1 MEVREII
8 AVRQATSA
16 VAQLVEHAQ
25 CSAIVRSLV
34 RILFKPGVFTGGGLG
49 FLVKTSSIL
58 ERSEIELSTLVFLL
72 VRSGERRTQTLQITK
87 IGRSQ
92 PQGLPPAN
100 NTSGK
105 NTWIFW
111 TLILSKLCERF
122 QLRY

>member
-1 MEVREII
+1 MQRNRTVIGSNP
-8 AVRQATSA
+8 VQAWSVYRGRA
-16 VAQLVEHAQ
+16 GIFGENQ
-25 CSAIVRSLV
+25 
-34 RILFKPGVFTGGGLG
+34 
-49 FLVKTSSIL
+49 IL
-58 ERSEIELSTLVFLL
+58 ERSEMELSTLVFQL

-111 TLILSKLCERF
+111 TLILSKLC
-122 QLRY
+122 